1 MLAMHPCQTVASTP
15 RLEPMQPAKDA
26 LDEKRY
32 AFRPFRNGRKKVV
45 EKRCAQPGFPKAPG
59 SICRVAGCFPSVS
72 ER

>member
-1 MLAMHPCQTVASTP
+1 MLAMHPCQAVASTP

-45 EKRCAQPGFPKAPG
+45 EKRCALAAWLPQ
-59 SICRVAGCFPSVS
+59 SAGKHL
-72 ER
+72 

>member
-1 MLAMHPCQTVASTP
+1 MLAMHPCQAVASTP

-26 LDEKRY
+26 LDETRY
-32 AFRPFRNGRKKVV
+32 AFRPFLPW
-45 EKRCAQPGFPKAPG
+45 QPGFPKVPG